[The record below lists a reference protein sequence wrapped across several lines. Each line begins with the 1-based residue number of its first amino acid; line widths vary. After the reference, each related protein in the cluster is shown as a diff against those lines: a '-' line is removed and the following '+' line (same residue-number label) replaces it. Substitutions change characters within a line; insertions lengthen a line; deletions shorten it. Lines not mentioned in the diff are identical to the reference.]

1 MSTRVNTLVSSEELE
16 KTTLISGGEDQG
28 TKELGVG
35 LSGPVLLAKQK
46 LTGEMVAVKGL
57 KKTDYYGVNTRFECR
72 FTSSSLL
79 SGEVLYFLHS
89 FWVYFCIFFTRF
101 ECVFRG

>member
-1 MSTRVNTLVSSEELE
+1 MKNLK

-57 KKTDYYGVNTRFECR
+57 KKTDYYGVNTRFGCS
-72 FTSSSLL
+72 FVSSSLV
-79 SGEVLYFLHS
+79 SS
-89 FWVYFCIFFTRF
+89 I
-101 ECVFRG
+101 VFRG